1 MSGAATKEMILAK
14 NKENAVMVYSATYCP
29 YCTEVKSLFSNL
41 KVPAKV
47 IEVNNLEDGDAVR
60 AGLTEITGSRT
71 IPQVFIGGNYVGG
84 CDDTISAYKSGELK
98 TLLAGAGISL

>member
-14 NKENAVMVYSATYCP
+14 NKENPVMVYSATYCP
-29 YCTEVKSLFSNL
+29 YCSEVKSLFQNL
-41 KVPAKV
+41 KVDAKV

-71 IPQVFIGGNYVGG
+71 VPQVFIGGKHVGG
-84 CDDTISAYKSGELK
+84 CDDTVAAYKSGELK
-98 TLLAGAGISL
+98 TMLASAGISI